1 MANIDQS
8 ALLIALQ
15 NQLKSLEQEIE
26 HDRESLARDG
36 VTERGGNDLGD
47 ESSHELQTILGV
59 DKAERDVNELIHVE
73 AAIKRLQQGTYG
85 KCIDCDDDIG
95 SSRLQVNPVAERC
108 IDCQEKLENKQDQRD
123 SSPSL

>member
-8 ALLIALQ
+8 ALLVELQ
-15 NQLKSLEQEIE
+15 NQLKTLEQEIE
-26 HDRESLARDG
+26 HDRQSLAQDG
-36 VTERGGNDLGD
+36 VTERGGNDSGD
-47 ESSHELQTILGV
+47 ESSHELQTVLGV

-85 KCIDCDDDIG
+85 QCSDCEEDI
-95 SSRLQVNPVAERC
+95 SPDRLEANPVAARC
-108 IDCQEKLENKQDQRD
+108 IDCQEKRENKQDQRD